1 MTILA
6 SIALGA
12 VALMGASHLAALRVE
27 RHRPEKRDFI
37 IGLRKP
43 TENTNR
49 WS

>member
-12 VALMGASHLAALRVE
+12 VALMGASHLVALRSE
-27 RHRPEKRDFI
+27 RQRPKKTDFV

-43 TENTNR
+43 TEPASR